1 METFG
6 AGRGAE
12 GGGGERIISKSNK
25 RFGKVAGQVNVN
37 LAVLVQSWFWQQLQE
52 MAFPMG
58 MKGLT
63 MAGLAQSVEH
73 FTAEWKAQ
81 FLGMCQ
87 YSGS

>member
-12 GGGGERIISKSNK
+12 GGGGEGIISKSNK

-87 YSGS
+87 YWGS